1 MGPDDSLPE
10 RGFPILLRERET
22 LLMDNVS
29 KATATSR
36 H

>member
-1 MGPDDSLPE
+1 MGPDDSPPE

-29 KATATSR
+29 KVMAASR